1 MKYDFCDY
9 YGDSYHHLMEP
20 EALDPHLNTIY
31 DWFKGLMQKAVHLD
45 TAGFLRISHLKC
57 SNHHVL
63 EISLP
68 DVNSPRCLNF
78 QICIY
83 FKYILT
89 VLYSNT
95 NENDN

>member
-31 DWFKGLMQKAVHLD
+31 DWFKGLMQNAVHLD
-45 TAGFLRISHLKC
+45 TAGFLRVSRLKC

-63 EISLP
+63 QISLP
-68 DVNSPRCLNF
+68 DVNGPIYLNF
-78 QICIY
+78 
-83 FKYILT
+83 
-89 VLYSNT
+89 
-95 NENDN
+95 